1 MKEEEEINRL
11 TEKIIGFAIK
21 VHKVLGPGFV
31 EKIFERAL
39 IYEFEK
45 AAIDFQNQFQ
55 VKIKYEEMKIGI
67 QRVDFIIEDTVLLEL
82 KSASRIIP
90 VFEAQLLSYL
100 KASGKR
106 VGLLLN
112 FGRKRLEIRRM
123 VNQL

>member
-1 MKEEEEINRL
+1 MKEEEINKL
-11 TEKIIGFAIK
+11 TGGIIGCAIK
-21 VHKVLGPGFV
+21 VHKAIGPGFV
-31 EKIFERAL
+31 EKIYEKAL

-45 AAIDFQNQFQ
+45 ATIDFRNQLQ
-55 VKIKYEEMKIGI
+55 LKIKYEDIEIGR

-90 VFEAQLLSYL
+90 VFEAQLLSYM

-112 FGRKRLEIRRM
+112 FGRKRIEIRRM
-123 VNQL
+123 VNRL